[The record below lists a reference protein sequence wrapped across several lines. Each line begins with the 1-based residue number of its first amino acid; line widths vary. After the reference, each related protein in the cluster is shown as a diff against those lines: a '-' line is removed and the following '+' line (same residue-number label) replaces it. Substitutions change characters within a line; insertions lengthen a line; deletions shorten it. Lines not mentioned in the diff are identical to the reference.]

1 MVGAYMEFEFSA
13 LPWQI
18 IFGAGALQR
27 LPDELDA
34 RGLGKALVL
43 STPEQQHHAQMIA
56 DLIGE
61 RCVGIF
67 DQAVMHVP
75 STTVAAALK
84 LAASAKADA
93 TISIGGGST
102 TGLGKALA
110 LKAGLANVAIPT
122 TYAGSEMTNVWGM
135 TEDGRKT
142 TGRDNNVV
150 PTFAIYDPELT
161 LDLPA
166 AISGPSGI
174 NAMAQAVV
182 NATAAKS
189 NPIISALA
197 LDGIR
202 ALSVS
207 LPIIIESP
215 RDIEARSQALYGACL
230 CGAALGVG
238 ITGLHHRLCH
248 TLGGS
253 FNTSHADTHAI
264 LLAYSV
270 AYNRNAVP
278 QGTQRV
284 AEALGVSDAA
294 NGIYDLLHK
303 VSSKTNLAHLGL
315 SASDLDRASVIA
327 TEAPINNPAEVS
339 SARVRALFQ
348 QAFDGERPSF

>member
-1 MVGAYMEFEFSA
+1 MQFEFAA

-18 IFGAGALQR
+18 IFGAGSVAR
-27 LPDELDA
+27 LADELD
-34 RGLGKALVL
+34 RRELRQALVL
-43 STPEQQHHAQMIA
+43 STPEQRHHAEQIA
-56 DLIGE
+56 TLIGA
-61 RCVGIF
+61 RAAGIF
-67 DQAVMHVP
+67 DGAVMHVP
-75 STTVAAALK
+75 VTTVDEALAAASTLQ
-84 LAASAKADA
+84 ADC

-110 LKAGLANVAIPT
+110 LRAGLANIAIPT

-135 TEDGRKT
+135 TEAGRKR
-142 TGRDNNVV
+142 TGRDNRVV

-166 AISGPSGI
+166 AISGPSGL

-182 NATAAKS
+182 NVTAAAP
-189 NPIISALA
+189 NPIITALA
-197 LDGIR
+197 IDGIR
-202 ALSVS
+202 AIARG
-207 LPIIIESP
+207 LPTVIRAP
-215 RDIEARSQALYGACL
+215 GDIDARSDVLYGACL

-270 AYNRNAVP
+270 AYNANAVA
-278 QGTQRV
+278 QGTTRV

-294 NGIYDLLHK
+294 GGIFDLLHE
-303 VSSKTNLAHLGL
+303 VSAVTNLAQLGL
-315 SASDLDRASVIA
+315 AESDLDRAAGIA
-327 TEAPINNPAEVS
+327 TETPCPNPAPVS
-339 SARVRALFQ
+339 RAAVRELLGR
-348 QAFDGERPSF
+348 AFAGERP

>member
-1 MVGAYMEFEFSA
+1 MEFNFSA

-18 IFGAGALQR
+18 IFGAGALQQ
-27 LPDELDA
+27 LPAELD
-34 RGLGKALVL
+34 RREYHKALVL
-43 STPEQQHHAQMIA
+43 STPEQRHHAEA
-56 DLIGE
+56 VRDLIAT
-61 RCVGIF
+61 RCAGIF

-75 STTVAAALK
+75 IQTVTEAQTLAAAVQ
-84 LAASAKADA
+84 ADC
-93 TISIGGGST
+93 TVSIGGGST

-110 LKAGLANVAIPT
+110 LKSGLPNIAIPT
-122 TYAGSEMTNVWGM
+122 TYAGSEMTNVWGI
-135 TEDGRKT
+135 TEAGRKT
-142 TGRDNNVV
+142 TGRDNLVV

-166 AISGPSGI
+166 TISGPSGI

-182 NATAAKS
+182 NVTADKP

-202 ALSVS
+202 ALAVS
-207 LPIIIESP
+207 LPQIIEQP
-215 RDIEARSQALYGACL
+215 RNLEARTQALYGACL

-270 AYNRNAVP
+270 AYNAQAVIE
-278 QGTQRV
+278 GTNRV
-284 AEALGVSDAA
+284 AHAMGCEDAA
-294 NGIYDLLHK
+294 RGIWDLLHL
-303 VSSKTNLAHLGL
+303 VSTKTNLRDLGL
-315 SASDLDRASVIA
+315 TEADLARVADIA
-327 TEAPINNPAEVS
+327 TGTTCLNPRPVTRQGVLE
-339 SARVRALFQ
+339 LLTD
-348 QAFDGERPSF
+348 AFNGEPPRSL